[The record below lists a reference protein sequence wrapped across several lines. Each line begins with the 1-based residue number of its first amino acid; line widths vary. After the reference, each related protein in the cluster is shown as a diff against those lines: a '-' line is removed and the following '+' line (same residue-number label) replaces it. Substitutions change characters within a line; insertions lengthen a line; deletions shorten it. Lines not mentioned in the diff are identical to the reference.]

1 MRFAPRLIAVL
12 PSILAAL
19 AMPASAQV
27 VRGVLVHAEDGQ
39 PVTGTQ
45 VLLMRLWSSD
55 PVGSAVTDTAGR
67 FEIGFPGRGRFQLA
81 VQRLEERTEVGE
93 PLTLVPSDTIDV
105 RIDLPAAGAIA
116 LTPVVVEATAREPLL
131 ERAGFYRRQ
140 LSGPGKFLGPA
151 EFEKRRP
158 QRMTDMLQAVNGV
171 RLVPGRFGRP
181 VVVMRRGQL
190 SMRRAECTPRI
201 LVDRNEIVGAA
212 AELDLLIDPAVVAG
226 MEIYASNAGVP
237 SEFGVGAGMSACGLI
252 LIWTGARPPA
262 G

>member
-1 MRFAPRLIAVL
+1 MRFAPCLIAAV
-12 PSILAAL
+12 PSFLAAL

-27 VRGVLVHAEDGQ
+27 VRGVLVHAEDGR
-39 PVTGTQ
+39 PVVGTQ

-55 PVGSAVTDTAGR
+55 PVGSAVTDTTGR

-81 VQRLEERTEVGE
+81 VERLEERTEVGE

-105 RIDLPAAGAIA
+105 RIDLPDRAIA
-116 LTPVVVEATAREPLL
+116 LAPVVVEATAREPRL
-131 ERAGFYRRQ
+131 EQAGFYRRQ

-151 EFEKRRP
+151 DFDKRRP

-171 RLVPGRFGRP
+171 RLVSGRFGRP

-201 LVDRNEIVGAA
+201 LLDRNEIIGAA
-212 AELDLLIDPAVVAG
+212 EELDLLIDPALVAG

-237 SEFGVGAGMSACGLI
+237 SEFGVGAEMSACGLI
-252 LIWTGARPPA
+252 LIWTGARPPS